1 MKQLMIIFP
10 IIQIFSTK
18 HYKCSS
24 VPFHSLESITPAN
37 SQIEEESSSDGTFA
51 QKKRKEQC
59 GNQTA
64 FPKQCE
70 SHLDRTVQI

>member
-10 IIQIFSTK
+10 IIQMFSTK

-51 QKKRKEQC
+51 QKKEKNNVVIRQLFQ
-59 GNQTA
+59 NSV
-64 FPKQCE
+64 
-70 SHLDRTVQI
+70 SHI

>member
-51 QKKRKEQC
+51 QKKKEKNNVVIRQLFQ
-59 GNQTA
+59 NSV
-64 FPKQCE
+64 
-70 SHLDRTVQI
+70 SHI